1 MVQVS
6 QTQEE
11 GKRAAGEAALQ
22 YVRDGALVGLGTG
35 STVKYFLL
43 ALGEK
48 VKEGFRMQGIPT
60 SLETARMANELHIPL
75 LPYEGEWELDI
86 AVDGADQVD
95 AQFQLIKG
103 GGGALL
109 REKIVASAARRF
121 IVIVD
126 DAKCVPVLGMPMP
139 IPVEVIPFGW
149 PNVQR
154 QIRALGWSSRLRQK
168 NNHVFRTDE
177 GNLILDV
184 EVDRIVDPHT
194 LEAQLNG
201 IPGVVENGLFVN
213 RTSVV
218 IVGGT
223 EGIEIKESPSS

>member
-1 MVQVS
+1 MT

-22 YVRDGALVGLGTG
+22 YVPDGALVGLGTG
-35 STVKYFLL
+35 STVKYFMM
-43 ALGEK
+43 ALGQK
-48 VKEGFRMQGIPT
+48 IKSGFRVQGIPT
-60 SLETARMANELHIPL
+60 SQATARLAQELNIPL
-75 LPYEGEWELDI
+75 LPYEGEWELDL

-95 AQFQLIKG
+95 SQFQLIKG

-109 REKIVASAARRF
+109 REKIVAAAARQL

-126 DAKCVPVLGMPMP
+126 EAKCVQVLGMPMP

-149 PNVQR
+149 PNTQR
-154 QIRALGWSSRLRQK
+154 HILELGWSSQLRKK

-177 GNLILDV
+177 GNVILDV
-184 EVDRIVDPHT
+184 EVDRVEDAGT
-194 LEAQLNG
+194 VEAQLNG

-218 IVGGT
+218 IVGST
-223 EGIEIKESPSS
+223 TGIQIKNRPVD

>member
-1 MVQVS
+1 MT
-6 QTQEE
+6 QTVEA

-48 VKEGFRMQGIPT
+48 VKSGLKVQGIPT
-60 SLETARMANELHIPL
+60 SLETARIANDLHIPL
-75 LPYEGEWELDI
+75 LPYEAEWELDI

-95 AQFQLIKG
+95 PQLQLIKG

-109 REKIVASAARRF
+109 REKIVASAARQF

-126 DAKCVPVLGMPMP
+126 EAKCVPVLGMPMP
-139 IPVEVIPFGW
+139 VPVEVVPFGW
-149 PNVQR
+149 PNAQR
-154 QIRALGWSSRLRQK
+154 QIRALGWISRLRQK
-168 NNHVFRTDE
+168 NGHVFRTDE

-184 EVDRIVDPHT
+184 EIDRIEDPAL

-213 RTSVV
+213 RTSTV

-223 EGIEIKESPSS
+223 EGIQTKERSIA